1 VIEVR
6 DETVSH
12 LESAKRKP
20 FPELRYASLGINVF
34 VIFRLSATNFSYGP
48 ITEAKYPFCVCT
60 T

>member
-20 FPELRYASLGINVF
+20 FPELRYAVLKSSKEKSSKANLQD
-34 VIFRLSATNFSYGP
+34 
-48 ITEAKYPFCVCT
+48 EAAAKARSGWR
-60 T
+60 